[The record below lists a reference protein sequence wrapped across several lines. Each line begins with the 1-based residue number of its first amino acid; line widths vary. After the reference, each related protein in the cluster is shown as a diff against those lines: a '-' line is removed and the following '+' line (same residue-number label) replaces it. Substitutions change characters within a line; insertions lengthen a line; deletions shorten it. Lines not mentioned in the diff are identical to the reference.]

1 MSVPQK
7 VLRTEQWMQM
17 SEVRRPIIRG
27 LVFIRFTTRGGKKR
41 RWARSDRGPRVS
53 QIVRVTVQGLVK
65 IKYDCRTEKN
75 PATHKPKPIRCS
87 KATRPHSLLLL
98 YKYLETSLFNT
109 HMNRILKSK
118 LSTTIEENYI
128 TSISFKDVGKI
139 WQPYFCKYT

>member
-65 IKYDCRTEKN
+65 IKYDCRTEKTPPLIN
-75 PATHKPKPIRCS
+75 QSLSDVEKLNVHTHF
-87 KATRPHSLLLL
+87 
-98 YKYLETSLFNT
+98 Y
-109 HMNRILKSK
+109 
-118 LSTTIEENYI
+118 
-128 TSISFKDVGKI
+128 
-139 WQPYFCKYT
+139 YFTNI